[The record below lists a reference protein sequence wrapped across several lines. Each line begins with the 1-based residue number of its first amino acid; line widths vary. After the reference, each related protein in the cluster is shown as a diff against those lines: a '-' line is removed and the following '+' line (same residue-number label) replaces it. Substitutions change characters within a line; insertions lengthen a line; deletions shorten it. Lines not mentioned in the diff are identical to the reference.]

1 MLLESPCHLILRLR
15 FVILIGVKLPYLL
28 EMRKEK
34 GYAFRCHMLGSF
46 TDGMG
51 EMQGLKRVA
60 AIGIVIT

>member
-1 MLLESPCHLILRLR
+1 MLFEGPCHLLLCLGRVVFMWVL
-15 FVILIGVKLPYLL
+15 FSYLL
-28 EMRKEK
+28 KIRKEK